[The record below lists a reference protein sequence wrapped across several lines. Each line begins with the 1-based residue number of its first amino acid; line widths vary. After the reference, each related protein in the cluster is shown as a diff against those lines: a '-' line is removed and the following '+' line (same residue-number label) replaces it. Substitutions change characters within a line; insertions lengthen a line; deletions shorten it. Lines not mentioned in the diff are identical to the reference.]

1 MTSVSSIDFVI
12 GIVPSLARDRASPKT
27 VVANSFP
34 ARHDY
39 SLTFRLVEFNM
50 SDQPVESVLR
60 AFEILRELNRSR
72 VTSVKDLLAA
82 TGLPK
87 ATLVRLLKTLGW
99 AGYVTNDRRQ
109 GGYQVT
115 SNVKA
120 LSCGYHRDPLVV
132 EAARPWS
139 IEFTRKYQWPIAVAT
154 LEERTVAVRFST
166 IIDSP
171 NSPFHGTINL
181 RLDLLTRALGR
192 AYLAFCPAAERDML
206 LDLLG
211 VGDAVRRQDAL
222 DMLGRIRKA
231 GFSSHAHRIPSP
243 CRSCWA
249 RRCWQRL
256 ASPISSRPIRWS
268 RRSRNS
274 ANRFTTYHSGS
285 PVAAASCTTTFIRNS
300 NRRPGTIVPGHP

>member
-12 GIVPSLARDRASPKT
+12 GIVSSLARDRASPKT

-39 SLTFRLVEFNM
+39 SPTFRLVEFNM

-72 VTSVKDLLAA
+72 ATSVKDLHVA

-87 ATLVRLLKTLGW
+87 ATLVRLLKTLGR

-139 IEFTRKYQWPIAVAT
+139 IEFTRKYQWPIAIAT
-154 LEERTVAVRFST
+154 LEDRTVAVRFST

-192 AYLAFCPAAERDML
+192 AYLAFCPVAERDML

-231 GFSSHAHRIPSP
+231 GFALRDAMIEPRSSNTIAMPAMLGENVLATVGVTYFKSAYSVEQAVAKFREPLHDLSQRI
-243 CRSCWA
+243 
-249 RRCWQRL
+249 
-256 ASPISSRPIRWS
+256 ASGCGQLHDD
-268 RRSRNS
+268 
-274 ANRFTTYHSGS
+274 FHSEQQ
-285 PVAAASCTTTFIRNS
+285 
-300 NRRPGTIVPGHP
+300 

>member
-1 MTSVSSIDFVI
+1 
-12 GIVPSLARDRASPKT
+12 
-27 VVANSFP
+27 
-34 ARHDY
+34 
-39 SLTFRLVEFNM
+39 M

-60 AFEILRELNRSR
+60 AFEILCELNRRR
-72 VTSVKDLLAA
+72 VTSVKDLHAA

-87 ATLVRLLKTLGW
+87 ATLVRLLKTLGQ

-154 LEERTVAVRFST
+154 LEERTVVVRFST
-166 IIDSP
+166 IVDSP

-192 AYLAFCPAAERDML
+192 AYLAFCPAVERDML
-206 LDLLG
+206 LDLLDMRDPG
-211 VGDAVRRQDAL
+211 ERQNAL

-231 GFSSHAHRIPSP
+231 GFSLRDAMIEPRSSNTIAMPVMSGEKVLATVGVTYFKSAYSIEQAVAKFQGPLQDLSQRIASGCRQLHADFDS
-243 CRSCWA
+243 
-249 RRCWQRL
+249 L
-256 ASPISSRPIRWS
+256 
-268 RRSRNS
+268 
-274 ANRFTTYHSGS
+274 
-285 PVAAASCTTTFIRNS
+285 
-300 NRRPGTIVPGHP
+300 